1 MDTTSL
7 MIPRGNDVVVT
18 ARFPEIATGTG
29 MSSQFWYKNDKT
41 TPDSDP
47 SVLMVQSTVV
57 SDPDFPG
64 ATKSTFAL
72 TAANNAATGAFWW
85 RVDVIDTSNKRRT
98 ANCGTLLV
106 EAV

>member
-57 SDPDFPG
+57 SDPDFRPDG
-64 ATKSTFAL
+64 SKQCSY
-72 TAANNAATGAFWW
+72 
-85 RVDVIDTSNKRRT
+85 RRILVESRRHRHQQQK
-98 ANCGTLLV
+98 ANCQLRNTASRGGVVTH
-106 EAV
+106 E